1 MRPNIEIDV
10 PPMMHAT
17 SGRYLLSLAV
27 YLALALLG
35 LAGDA
40 VAGAAGVRSTL
51 EAVKSRGELVCGV
64 SDGVPGFATVDRSG
78 TWSGMDVAFCEAV
91 AAAVLGAKS
100 KAVMRPMTTSEG
112 FRALAA
118 GEIDILSH
126 STAWTLSRDTELK
139 VRFVDVLVFDG
150 QGFMV
155 PRGHGVSS
163 VLELS
168 GASVCVVTDTRAVDS
183 VANYFGRQRMRY
195 QLVASAD
202 WKDLVAAYSS
212 AGCTALTGDV
222 TRLAAVRSQ
231 LADPSQHV
239 ILPEIISK
247 EPIGPAVRSGD
258 SEWFSVVRWVL
269 MALIE
274 AEELGVDSS
283 NVASKASAPFEDVR
297 RLLGTGSNLGMALG
311 LDPQWA
317 ARMVR
322 EVGNYGQIFERS
334 LGSGS
339 ALKLVRGYN
348 NLWTRGGLMYGVPIR

>member
-1 MRPNIEIDV
+1 MKL
-10 PPMMHAT
+10 AT
-17 SGRYLLSLAV
+17 LNRRL
-27 YLALALLG
+27 LALAVCIALAVPG
-35 LAGDA
+35 MAGDEA
-40 VAGAAGVRSTL
+40 KAGAGARRVL
-51 EAVKSRGELVCGV
+51 ETVKSRGELVCGV
-64 SDGVPGFATVDRSG
+64 SDGVSGFATADRNG
-78 TWSGMDVAFCEAV
+78 VWSGMDVAFCEAV

-100 KAVMRPMTTSEG
+100 KAVMKPMTTSEG

-118 GEIDILSH
+118 GEIDLLSH
-126 STAWTLSRDTELK
+126 STAWTLSRDTELS

-155 PRGHGVSS
+155 PRSHGNSS

-168 GASVCVVTDTRAVDS
+168 GASICVVTDTRAVES

-195 QLVASAD
+195 QLVTSAN
-202 WKDLVAAYSS
+202 WRDLVASYSS
-212 AGCTALTGDV
+212 GGCTALTGDI

-239 ILPEIISK
+239 VLPEIISK
-247 EPIGPAVRSGD
+247 EPIGPAVRAGD

-274 AEELGVDSS
+274 AEELGIDSS
-283 NVASKASAPFEDVR
+283 NIASKAGTPFEDVR
-297 RLLGTGSNLGMALG
+297 RLLGLGSNLGMALG

-317 ARMVR
+317 SRMVR
-322 EVGNYGQIFERS
+322 EVGNYGQIFERN
-334 LGSGS
+334 LGTGS

-348 NLWTRGGLMYGVPIR
+348 NLWSRGGLMFGMPIR